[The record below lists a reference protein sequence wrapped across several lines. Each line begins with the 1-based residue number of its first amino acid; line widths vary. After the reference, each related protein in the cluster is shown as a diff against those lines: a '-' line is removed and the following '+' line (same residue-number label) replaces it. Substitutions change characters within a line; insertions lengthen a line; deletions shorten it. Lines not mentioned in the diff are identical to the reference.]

1 MLDTVVLGAVLASVV
16 AAATP
21 LLLAALGELVAERAG
36 TLNLGVE
43 GMMIIGAAV
52 GYATA
57 YGSGSLLLGTLAA
70 ILAGVLL
77 SLVFAGLAIWLAANQ
92 VASGLATTILGLGL
106 AGLIGAP
113 YVGTRLDG
121 APELHIPSLTNLPVI
136 GEAVFG
142 QDAFIYASL
151 ILLAAVTYGFNRT
164 RLGLIVRAVGENHTA
179 AHALGHPVRRIRTLA
194 VMFGGACAGIAGAH
208 LSLAYTPF
216 WASDMT
222 AGRGWIALALV
233 VFSAWKPL
241 WLLAGAY
248 LFGAVSI
255 LQLHVQGFGL
265 GIPSQLLSALPYLAT
280 IAALVVISAMKK
292 AQGAPGSLGV
302 PFVPDR

>member
-1 MLDTVVLGAVLASVV
+1 MHDLTILSAVLASVV

-21 LLLAALGELVAERAG
+21 LLIAALGELVAERAG

-57 YGSGSLLLGTLAA
+57 YGSGSLVLGALAG
-70 ILAGVLL
+70 ILAGTAL
-77 SLVFAGLAIWLAANQ
+77 SLVFAGLAVWLAANQ

-113 YVGTRLDG
+113 FVGTKLT
-121 APELHIPSLTNLPVI
+121 AVPQLNIPGLTDLPVI
-136 GEAVFG
+136 GEVLFG
-142 QDAFIYASL
+142 QDAFAYLSILLL
-151 ILLAAVTYGFNRT
+151 ILVWIGLGRT
-164 RLGLIVRAVGENHTA
+164 RLGLVVRAVGESHSA

-194 VMFGGACAGIAGAH
+194 VMFGGACAGLAGAQ

-233 VFSAWKPL
+233 VFSAWRPL

-280 IAALVVISAMKK
+280 ISALVVISALKK
-292 AQGAPGSLGV
+292 GHGAPASLGV

>member
-1 MLDTVVLGAVLASVV
+1 MLDVAILGAVLASVV
-16 AAATP
+16 AAATT
-21 LLLAALGELVAERAG
+21 LLLASLGELVAERAG

-57 YGSGSLLLGTLAA
+57 YSTGSLLLGTLAA
-70 ILAGVLL
+70 VLAGTLL

-113 YVGTRLDG
+113 FVGTRLDA
-121 APELHIPSLTNLPVI
+121 APALHIPVLTELPVI
-136 GEAVFG
+136 GRMMFG
-142 QDAFIYASL
+142 QDAFVYASL
-151 ILLAAVTYGFNRT
+151 VLLALVAYGLVRT
-164 RLGLIVRAVGENHTA
+164 RTGLVLRAVGESHVA

-194 VMFGGACAGIAGAH
+194 VMFGGACAGLAGAH

-233 VFSAWKPL
+233 VFSAWKPM

-265 GIPSQLLSALPYLAT
+265 GIPSQLLSSLPYLAT
-280 IAALVVISAMKK
+280 IIALVAISALKRG
-292 AQGAPGSLGV
+292 QGAPASLGM

>member
-1 MLDTVVLGAVLASVV
+1 MLDAAILGAVLASIV
-16 AAATP
+16 AAATT
-21 LLLAALGELVAERAG
+21 LLLASLGELVAERAG

-43 GMMIIGAAV
+43 GMMVVGAAV

-57 YGSGSLLLGTLAA
+57 YGTGSLILGAIAA
-70 ILAGVLL
+70 VLAGVML
-77 SLVFAGLAIWLAANQ
+77 SLVFAVLAVWLATNQ
-92 VASGLATTILGLGL
+92 VASGLATTILGLGI
-106 AGLIGAP
+106 AGLIGSP
-113 YVGTRLDG
+113 FVGTRLDG
-121 APELHIPSLTNLPVI
+121 APELRIAGLTDLPVI
-136 GEAVFG
+136 GEMLFG
-142 QDAFIYASL
+142 QDAFVYLSL
-151 ILLAAVTYGFNRT
+151 LLLAGVAYGLSRT
-164 RLGLIVRAVGENHTA
+164 RAGLVLRAVGENPVA
-179 AHALGHPVRRIRTLA
+179 AHALGHPVRGIRTLA
-194 VMFGGACAGIAGAH
+194 VMFGGACAGLAGAH

-265 GIPSQLLSALPYLAT
+265 GVPSQLLSALPYIAT
-280 IAALVVISAMKK
+280 VVALVAISALKRG
-292 AQGAPGSLGV
+292 QGAPAGLGV

>member
-1 MLDTVVLGAVLASVV
+1 MLDAAIFGAVLASIV
-16 AAATP
+16 AAATT
-21 LLLAALGELVAERAG
+21 LLLASLGELVAERAG

-43 GMMIIGAAV
+43 GMMIVGAAV

-57 YGSGSLLLGTLAA
+57 YGTGSLILGTVAA
-70 ILAGVLL
+70 VIAGALL
-77 SLVFAGLAIWLAANQ
+77 SLVFAGLAVWLAANQ
-92 VASGLATTILGLGL
+92 VASGLATTILGLGI

-113 YVGTRLDG
+113 FVGTRLDG
-121 APELHIPSLTNLPVI
+121 APQLHIPVLTELPVV
-136 GEAVFG
+136 GEMLFG
-142 QDAFIYASL
+142 QDAFVYLSL
-151 ILLAAVTYGFNRT
+151 LLLALVTYGLART
-164 RLGLIVRAVGENHTA
+164 RAGLVLRAVGENPVA
-179 AHALGHPVRRIRTLA
+179 AHALGHPVRKIRTLA
-194 VMFGGACAGIAGAH
+194 IMFGGACAGLAGAH

-241 WLLAGAY
+241 SLLAGAY

-265 GIPSQLLSALPYLAT
+265 GVPSQLLSSLPYLAT
-280 IAALVVISAMKK
+280 VVALVIISALKRG
-292 AQGAPGSLGV
+292 QGAPAGLGV

>member
-1 MLDTVVLGAVLASVV
+1 MLDAAIIGAVFASVV
-16 AAATP
+16 AAATT
-21 LLLAALGELVAERAG
+21 LLLASLGELVAERAG

-43 GMMIIGAAV
+43 GMMIVGAAV

-57 YGSGSLLLGTLAA
+57 YSSGSLLLGTLAA
-70 ILAGVLL
+70 VLAGTAL
-77 SLVFAGLAIWLAANQ
+77 SLVFAGLSVWLATNQ
-92 VASGLATTILGLGL
+92 VASGLATTILGLGI
-106 AGLIGAP
+106 AGLIGSSF
-113 YVGTRLDG
+113 VGTRLDA
-121 APELHIPSLTNLPVI
+121 APALDLPVLTDLPII
-136 GEAVFG
+136 GRAVFG
-142 QDAFIYASL
+142 QDAFVYASL
-151 ILLAAVTYGFNRT
+151 LLLAAVTYGLART
-164 RLGLIVRAVGENHTA
+164 RAGLVLRAVGESHSA

-194 VMFGGACAGIAGAH
+194 VMFGGACAGLAGAH

-233 VFSAWKPL
+233 VFSAWRPL

-265 GIPSQLLSALPYLAT
+265 GIPSQFLSSLPYLAT
-280 IAALVVISAMKK
+280 IIALVAISALKRG
-292 AQGAPGSLGV
+292 QGAPASLGV

>member
-1 MLDTVVLGAVLASVV
+1 MLDAAIIGAVLASVV
-16 AAATP
+16 AAATT
-21 LLLAALGELVAERAG
+21 LLLASLGELVAERAG

-43 GMMIIGAAV
+43 GMMIVGAAV

-57 YGSGSLLLGTLAA
+57 YSSGSLLLGTLAA
-70 ILAGVLL
+70 VLAGVVV
-77 SLVFAGLAIWLAANQ
+77 SLVFAGLAVWLAANQ
-92 VASGLATTILGLGL
+92 VASGLATTILGLGV
-106 AGLIGAP
+106 AGLIGSSF
-113 YVGTRLDG
+113 VGTRIDA
-121 APELHIPSLTNLPVI
+121 APALHLPVLTGLPII

-142 QDAFIYASL
+142 QDAFVYASVLLL
-151 ILLAAVTYGFNRT
+151 IAVTYGLART
-164 RLGLIVRAVGENHTA
+164 RVGLVLRAVGENHAA
-179 AHALGHPVRRIRTLA
+179 AHALGHPVRKIRTLA
-194 VMFGGACAGIAGAH
+194 IMFGGACAGLAGAH

-233 VFSAWKPL
+233 VFSAWRPL

-265 GIPSQLLSALPYLAT
+265 GIPSQFLSSLPYLAT
-280 IAALVVISAMKK
+280 IGALVVISALKHG
-292 AQGAPGSLGV
+292 QGAPASLGV

>member
-1 MLDTVVLGAVLASVV
+1 MLDVAVTGAVMASVV

-21 LLLAALGELVAERAG
+21 LLLASLGELVTERAG

-43 GMMIIGAAV
+43 GMMIVGAAV

-57 YGSGSLLLGTLAA
+57 YGSGSLLLGTVAGV
-70 ILAGVLL
+70 LAGTLL
-77 SLVFAGLAIWLAANQ
+77 SLVFAGLAVWLAANQ

-113 YVGTRLDG
+113 FVGTRLDG
-121 APELHIPSLTNLPVI
+121 APELHVPGLSDIPLVGQVL
-136 GEAVFG
+136 FG
-142 QDAFIYASL
+142 QDAFVYASL
-151 ILLAAVTYGFNRT
+151 VLLALVGYGLART
-164 RLGLIVRAVGENHTA
+164 RIGLVLRAVGESHVA
-179 AHALGHPVRRIRTLA
+179 AHALGHPVRRIRTLT
-194 VMFGGACAGIAGAH
+194 VMFGGACAGLAGAH

-241 WLLAGAY
+241 WLLVGAY

-265 GIPSQLLSALPYLAT
+265 GIPAQLLSALPYLAT
-280 IAALVVISAMKK
+280 IGALVAISVLK
-292 AQGAPGSLGV
+292 QGRGAPAALGV

>member
-1 MLDTVVLGAVLASVV
+1 MLDAVMIGAVLASVV
-16 AAATP
+16 AAATT

-43 GMMIIGAAV
+43 GMMIVGAAV

-57 YGSGSLLLGTLAA
+57 YGSGSLLLGTVAA
-70 ILAGVLL
+70 ILAGALL
-77 SLVFAGLAIWLAANQ
+77 SLVFATLTIWLAANQ
-92 VASGLATTILGLGL
+92 VASGLATTILGLGV
-106 AGLIGAP
+106 AGLIGSP
-113 YVGTRLDG
+113 FVGTRLDA
-121 APELHIPSLTNLPVI
+121 APALDIPVLSDLPVI
-136 GEAVFG
+136 GKVVFG
-142 QDAFIYASL
+142 QDAFVYASILLL
-151 ILLAAVTYGFNRT
+151 ILVTWGLART
-164 RLGLIVRAVGENHTA
+164 RTGLVIRAVGESHVA
-179 AHALGHPVRRIRTLA
+179 AHALGHPVRKIRTLA
-194 VMFGGACAGIAGAH
+194 VMFGGACAGLAGAH

-265 GIPSQLLSALPYLAT
+265 GIPSQLLSSLPYLAT
-280 IAALVVISAMKK
+280 VVALVLISAMKRG
-292 AQGAPGSLGV
+292 QGAPASLGV

>member
-1 MLDTVVLGAVLASVV
+1 MLDAAIIGAVLASVV
-16 AAATP
+16 AAATT
-21 LLLAALGELVAERAG
+21 LLLASLGELVAERAG

-43 GMMIIGAAV
+43 GMMIVGAAV

-57 YGSGSLLLGTLAA
+57 YGSGSLLLGTVAA
-70 ILAGVLL
+70 VLAGMAL
-77 SLVFAGLAIWLAANQ
+77 SLVFAGLAIWLATNQ

-106 AGLIGAP
+106 AGLIGAGF
-113 YVGTRLDG
+113 VGTQLDG
-121 APELHIPSLTNLPVI
+121 APQLHIAGLTELPVV
-136 GEAVFG
+136 GKALFG
-142 QDAFIYASL
+142 QDAFVYVSFL
-151 ILLAAVTYGFNRT
+151 LLAAVAYTLART
-164 RLGLIVRAVGENHTA
+164 RIGLVLRAVGENHAA
-179 AHALGHPVRRIRTLA
+179 AHALGHPVRGIRTLA
-194 VMFGGACAGIAGAH
+194 VMFGGACAGLAGAH

-233 VFSAWKPL
+233 VFSAWRPL

-265 GIPSQLLSALPYLAT
+265 GIPSQFLSALPYLAT
-280 IAALVVISAMKK
+280 IIALVVISALKHGR
-292 AQGAPGSLGV
+292 GAPASLGV

>member
-1 MLDTVVLGAVLASVV
+1 MLETGILAAVLASVV

-43 GMMIIGAAV
+43 GMMIVGAAV

-57 YGSGSLLLGTLAA
+57 YGSGSLLLGALAG
-70 ILAGVLL
+70 ILAGVVL
-77 SLVFAGLAIWLAANQ
+77 SLVFAGLAIWLATNQ

-113 YVGTRLDG
+113 FVGTRLDG
-121 APELHIPSLTNLPVI
+121 APELDIPGLSTLPLV
-136 GEAVFG
+136 GPVVFG
-142 QDAFIYASL
+142 QDAFVYASL
-151 ILLAAVTYGFNRT
+151 ALLAAVAYVLART
-164 RLGLIVRAVGENHTA
+164 RLGLIIRAVGESHAA

-194 VMFGGACAGIAGAH
+194 VMFGGACAGLAGAH

-265 GIPSQLLSALPYLAT
+265 GIPSQLLSSLPYLAT
-280 IAALVVISAMKK
+280 VVALVVISALKK
-292 AQGAPGSLGV
+292 GQGAPASLGV

>member
-1 MLDTVVLGAVLASVV
+1 MPEFTILGAVLASIV

-43 GMMIIGAAV
+43 GMMIVGAAV

-57 YGSGSLLLGTLAA
+57 YGSGSLMLGTLAA
-70 ILAGVLL
+70 VAAGVLL

-92 VASGLATTILGLGL
+92 VASGLATTILGLGI
-106 AGLIGAP
+106 AGLIGSP
-113 YVGTRLDG
+113 FVGTRLDA
-121 APELHIPSLTNLPVI
+121 APALNIPGLTSLPVI
-136 GEAVFG
+136 GPMLFG
-142 QDAFIYASL
+142 QDAFVYASL
-151 ILLAAVTYGFNRT
+151 ALLAAVGYGLART
-164 RLGLIVRAVGENHTA
+164 RLGLVVRAVGESHAA

-194 VMFGGACAGIAGAH
+194 VLFGGACAGRAGAH

-265 GIPSQLLSALPYLAT
+265 GIPAQFLSALPYLAT
-280 IAALVVISAMKK
+280 VIALVIISLLKRG
-292 AQGAPGSLGV
+292 QGAPASLGV

>member
-1 MLDTVVLGAVLASVV
+1 MLDAAIIGAVLASVV
-16 AAATP
+16 AAATT
-21 LLLAALGELVAERAG
+21 LLLASLGELVAERAG

-43 GMMIIGAAV
+43 GMMIVGAAV

-70 ILAGVLL
+70 VLAGVAL
-77 SLVFAGLAIWLAANQ
+77 SLVFAVLAVWLATNQ
-92 VASGLATTILGLGL
+92 VASGLATTILGLGV
-106 AGLIGAP
+106 AGLIGSP
-113 YVGTRLDG
+113 FVGTRIDA
-121 APELHIPSLTNLPVI
+121 APALSIPGLSDLPIV
-136 GEAVFG
+136 GQALFG
-142 QDAFIYASL
+142 QDAFVYAS
-151 ILLAAVTYGFNRT
+151 IALLAFVTYGLART
-164 RLGLIVRAVGENHTA
+164 RAGLVLRAVGESHVA

-194 VMFGGACAGIAGAH
+194 VMFGGACAGLAGAH

-280 IAALVVISAMKK
+280 IVALVAISALKRG
-292 AQGAPGSLGV
+292 QGAPASLGV

>member
-1 MLDTVVLGAVLASVV
+1 MLDAAILGAVLASIV
-16 AAATP
+16 AAATT
-21 LLLAALGELVAERAG
+21 LLLASLGELVAERAG

-43 GMMIIGAAV
+43 GMMIVGAAV

-57 YGSGSLLLGTLAA
+57 YGTGSLILGTVAA
-70 ILAGVLL
+70 VVAGALL
-77 SLVFAGLAIWLAANQ
+77 SLVFAGLAVWLAANQ
-92 VASGLATTILGLGL
+92 VASGLATTILGLGI

-113 YVGTRLDG
+113 FVGTRLDG
-121 APELHIPSLTNLPVI
+121 APQLHIPVLTELPVV
-136 GEAVFG
+136 GEMLFG
-142 QDAFIYASL
+142 QDAFVYLSL
-151 ILLAAVTYGFNRT
+151 LLLALVTYGLART
-164 RLGLIVRAVGENHTA
+164 RAGLVLRAVGENPVA
-179 AHALGHPVRRIRTLA
+179 AHALGHPVRKIRTLA
-194 VMFGGACAGIAGAH
+194 IMFGGACAGLAGAH

-241 WLLAGAY
+241 SLLAGAY

-265 GIPSQLLSALPYLAT
+265 GVPSQLLSSLPYLAT
-280 IAALVVISAMKK
+280 VVALVIISALKRG
-292 AQGAPGSLGV
+292 QGAPAGLGV

>member
-1 MLDTVVLGAVLASVV
+1 MLDAAILGAVLASVV
-16 AAATP
+16 AAATT
-21 LLLAALGELVAERAG
+21 LLLASLGELVAERAG

-43 GMMIIGAAV
+43 GMMIVGAAV

-57 YGSGSLLLGTLAA
+57 YASGSLILGTLAA
-70 ILAGVLL
+70 VLAGALL
-77 SLVFAGLAIWLAANQ
+77 SLVFAALAVWLAANQ
-92 VASGLATTILGLGL
+92 VASGLATTILGLGI
-106 AGLIGAP
+106 AGLIGSP
-113 YVGTRLDG
+113 FVGTRLDG
-121 APELHIPSLTNLPVI
+121 APQLEIPGLTSLPVI
-136 GEAVFG
+136 GEMVFG
-142 QDAFIYASL
+142 QDAFVYLSL
-151 ILLAAVTYGFNRT
+151 LLLACVTYGLART
-164 RLGLIVRAVGENHTA
+164 RAGLVLRAVGENPVA
-179 AHALGHPVRRIRTLA
+179 AHALGHPVGKIRTLA
-194 VMFGGACAGIAGAH
+194 VMFGGACAGLAGAH

-255 LQLHVQGFGL
+255 FQLHVQGFGL
-265 GIPSQLLSALPYLAT
+265 GVPSQLLSSLPYVAT
-280 IAALVVISAMKK
+280 VVALVVISALKRG
-292 AQGAPGSLGV
+292 QGAPAGLGV

>member
-57 YGSGSLLLGTLAA
+57 YGTGSLLLGTLAG

-77 SLVFAGLAIWLAANQ
+77 SLVFAGLAIWLATNQ

-121 APELHIPSLTNLPVI
+121 APELNIPGLSHIPVI
-136 GEAVFG
+136 GPVVFG
-142 QDAFIYASL
+142 QDAFVYASL
-151 ILLAAVTYGFNRT
+151 LLLAAVTYGFART
-164 RLGLIVRAVGENHTA
+164 RLGLILRAVGENHAA
-179 AHALGHPVRRIRTLA
+179 AHALGHPVRKIRTLA
-194 VMFGGACAGIAGAH
+194 VMFGGACAGLAGAH

-265 GIPSQLLSALPYLAT
+265 GIPSQLLSSLPYLAT
-280 IAALVVISAMKK
+280 IAALVIISALKK
-292 AQGAPGSLGV
+292 GQGAPGSLGV

>member
-1 MLDTVVLGAVLASVV
+1 MLDAAILGAVLASIV
-16 AAATP
+16 AAATT

-36 TLNLGVE
+36 TLNLSVE

-52 GYATA
+52 GYAAA
-57 YGSGSLLLGTLAA
+57 YGTGSLIVGTLAA
-70 ILAGVLL
+70 VLAGTLL

-92 VASGLATTILGLGL
+92 VAAGLATTILGLGL

-113 YVGTRLDG
+113 FVGTTLEA
-121 APELHIPSLTNLPVI
+121 APALNIPYLSDLPLI
-136 GEAVFG
+136 GRVVFG
-142 QDAFIYASL
+142 QDAFAYASFV
-151 ILLAAVTYGFNRT
+151 LLALVAYTLSRT
-164 RLGLIVRAVGENHTA
+164 RIGLVLRAVGESHVA
-179 AHALGHPVRRIRTLA
+179 AHALGHPVRKIRTLA
-194 VMFGGACAGIAGAH
+194 VMFGGACAGLAGAQ

-265 GIPSQLLSALPYLAT
+265 GIPSQVLSALPYLAT
-280 IAALVVISAMKK
+280 IAALVAISALKRG
-292 AQGAPGSLGV
+292 QGAPASLGV

>member
-1 MLDTVVLGAVLASVV
+1 MLDAAIIGAVLASVV
-16 AAATP
+16 AAATT
-21 LLLAALGELVAERAG
+21 LLLASLGELVAERAG

-43 GMMIIGAAV
+43 GMMIVGAAV

-70 ILAGVLL
+70 VLAGAAL
-77 SLVFAGLAIWLAANQ
+77 SLVFAVLAIWLATNQ
-92 VASGLATTILGLGL
+92 VASGLATTILGLGV

-113 YVGTRLDG
+113 FVGTRIDA
-121 APELHIPSLTNLPVI
+121 APTLAVPGLSDLPII
-136 GEAVFG
+136 GQALFG
-142 QDAFIYASL
+142 QDAFVYASVA
-151 ILLAAVTYGFNRT
+151 LLALVTYGLART
-164 RLGLIVRAVGENHTA
+164 RAGLVLRAVGESHVA

-194 VMFGGACAGIAGAH
+194 VMFGGACAGLAGAH

-280 IAALVVISAMKK
+280 IAALVVISALKRG
-292 AQGAPGSLGV
+292 QGAPASLGV

>member
-1 MLDTVVLGAVLASVV
+1 MPDTLVIGAVLASVV

-21 LLLAALGELVAERAG
+21 LLLAATGELVAERAG

-43 GMMIIGAAV
+43 GMMIVGAAV

-57 YGSGSLLLGTLAA
+57 YGSGSLILGTLAA
-70 ILAGVLL
+70 VLAGMVL
-77 SLVFAGLAIWLAANQ
+77 SLVFAGLAIGLGANQ

-106 AGLIGAP
+106 AGLIGAGF
-113 YVGTRLDG
+113 VGTRIDA
-121 APELHIPSLTNLPVI
+121 APALAIPGLSDVPVI
-136 GEAVFG
+136 GKVMFG
-142 QDAFIYASL
+142 QDAFVYASL
-151 ILLAAVTYGFNRT
+151 GLLALVAWGLART
-164 RLGLIVRAVGENHTA
+164 RLGLVLRAVGESHVA
-179 AHALGHPVRRIRTLA
+179 AHALGHPVRRIRTMS
-194 VMFGGACAGIAGAH
+194 VMFGGACAGLAGAQ

-280 IAALVVISAMKK
+280 IGALVVISALKHG
-292 AQGAPGSLGV
+292 QGAPASLGV

>member
-1 MLDTVVLGAVLASVV
+1 MLDAAIIGAVLASIV
-16 AAATP
+16 AAATT
-21 LLLAALGELVAERAG
+21 LLLASLGELVAERAG

-43 GMMIIGAAV
+43 GMMIVGAAV
-52 GYATA
+52 GYVTA

-70 ILAGVLL
+70 VLAGMAL
-77 SLVFAGLAIWLAANQ
+77 SLVFAVLAIWLATNQ

-106 AGLIGAP
+106 AGLIGVSF
-113 YVGTRLDG
+113 VGTQLDG
-121 APELHIPSLTNLPVI
+121 APPLHIAGLTDLPI
-136 GEAVFG
+136 LGKALFG
-142 QDAFIYASL
+142 QDAFVYVSL
-151 ILLAAVTYGFNRT
+151 LLLAAVAYTLTRT
-164 RLGLIVRAVGENHTA
+164 RIGLVLRAVGENHAA
-179 AHALGHPVRRIRTLA
+179 AHALGHPVRGIRTLA
-194 VMFGGACAGIAGAH
+194 VMFGGACAGLAGAH

-216 WASDMT
+216 WAADMT

-233 VFSAWKPL
+233 VFSAWRPL

-280 IAALVVISAMKK
+280 IIALVVISALKHGR
-292 AQGAPGSLGV
+292 GAPASLGV

>member
-1 MLDTVVLGAVLASVV
+1 MLDTVMIGAVLASVV
-16 AAATP
+16 AAATT
-21 LLLAALGELVAERAG
+21 LLIASLGELVAERAG

-57 YGSGSLLLGTLAA
+57 YSSGSLLLGTLAA
-70 ILAGVLL
+70 VLAGVAL
-77 SLVFAGLAIWLAANQ
+77 SLVFAVLTVWLAANQ

-106 AGLIGAP
+106 AGLIGSP
-113 YVGTRLDG
+113 FVGTRIDA
-121 APELHIPSLTNLPVI
+121 APELLVPGLTDLPII
-136 GEAVFG
+136 GKAVFG
-142 QDAFIYASL
+142 QDAFVYASVA
-151 ILLAAVTYGFNRT
+151 LLVLVTWGLART
-164 RLGLIVRAVGENHTA
+164 RTGLVIRAVGESHVA

-194 VMFGGACAGIAGAH
+194 VMFGGACAGLAGAQ

-265 GIPSQLLSALPYLAT
+265 GIPSQLLSSLPYLAT
-280 IAALVVISAMKK
+280 VAALVLISALKRG
-292 AQGAPGSLGV
+292 QGAPASLGV

>member
-1 MLDTVVLGAVLASVV
+1 MLDTVMIGAVLASVV
-16 AAATP
+16 AAATT
-21 LLLAALGELVAERAG
+21 LLIASLGELVAERAG

-57 YGSGSLLLGTLAA
+57 YSSGSLLLGTLAA
-70 ILAGVLL
+70 VLAGMAL
-77 SLVFAGLAIWLAANQ
+77 SLVFATLTIWLAANQ

-106 AGLIGAP
+106 AGLIGASF
-113 YVGTRLDG
+113 VGTRLDA
-121 APELHIPSLTNLPVI
+121 APALDIPGLSDLPILGKV
-136 GEAVFG
+136 AFG
-142 QDAFIYASL
+142 QDAFVYASVALLALVTWGLARTRIGL
-151 ILLAAVTYGFNRT
+151 IL
-164 RLGLIVRAVGENHTA
+164 RAVGESHAA
-179 AHALGHPVRRIRTLA
+179 AHALGHPVRKIRTLA
-194 VMFGGACAGIAGAH
+194 VMFGGACAGLAGAH

-265 GIPSQLLSALPYLAT
+265 GIPSQLLSSLPYLAT
-280 IAALVVISAMKK
+280 VAALVLISAMKRG
-292 AQGAPGSLGV
+292 QGAPASLGV

>member
-1 MLDTVVLGAVLASVV
+1 MPEFTILGAVLASIV

-21 LLLAALGELVAERAG
+21 LLLAALGELVAERGG

-43 GMMIIGAAV
+43 GMMIVGAAV

-57 YGSGSLLLGTLAA
+57 YGSGSLLLGTAA
-70 ILAGVLL
+70 AVAAGVLL

-92 VASGLATTILGLGL
+92 VASGLATTILGLGI
-106 AGLIGAP
+106 AGLIGSP
-113 YVGTRLDG
+113 FVGTRLDA
-121 APELHIPSLTNLPVI
+121 APTLHIPGLTSLPVI
-136 GEAVFG
+136 GEMVFG
-142 QDAFIYASL
+142 QDAFVYASL
-151 ILLAAVTYGFNRT
+151 VLLAAVGYGLART
-164 RLGLIVRAVGENHTA
+164 RAGLVLRAVGESHAA

-194 VMFGGACAGIAGAH
+194 VMFGGACAGLAGAH

-265 GIPSQLLSALPYLAT
+265 GIPAQFLSALPYLAT
-280 IAALVVISAMKK
+280 VIALVIISLLKRG
-292 AQGAPGSLGV
+292 QGAPASLGM
-302 PFVPDR
+302 PFIPDR

>member
-1 MLDTVVLGAVLASVV
+1 MLDAAILGAVLASIV
-16 AAATP
+16 AAATT
-21 LLLAALGELVAERAG
+21 LLLASLGELVAERAG

-43 GMMIIGAAV
+43 GMMIVGAAV

-57 YGSGSLLLGTLAA
+57 YGTGSLLLGTLAA
-70 ILAGVLL
+70 ILAGMAI
-77 SLVFAGLAIWLAANQ
+77 SLVFAGLAIWLATNQ
-92 VASGLATTILGLGL
+92 VASGLATTILGLGV

-113 YVGTRLDG
+113 FVGTRLDG
-121 APELHIPSLTNLPVI
+121 APALKVPGLTDLPVI
-136 GEAVFG
+136 GQMLFG
-142 QDAFIYASL
+142 QDAFVYASL
-151 ILLAAVTYGFNRT
+151 ALLAAVTYGLART
-164 RLGLIVRAVGENHTA
+164 RIGLVLRAVGESHAA

-194 VMFGGACAGIAGAH
+194 VMFGGACAGLAGAH

-280 IAALVVISAMKK
+280 IAALVAISALKRG
-292 AQGAPGSLGV
+292 QGAPASLGV

>member
-1 MLDTVVLGAVLASVV
+1 MLDAAILGAVLASVV
-16 AAATP
+16 AAATT
-21 LLLAALGELVAERAG
+21 LLLASLGELVAERAG

-43 GMMIIGAAV
+43 GMMIVGAAV

-57 YGSGSLLLGTLAA
+57 YSSGSLLLGTLAA
-70 ILAGVLL
+70 ILAGIAL
-77 SLVFAGLAIWLAANQ
+77 SLVFAGLAVWLATNQ

-106 AGLIGAP
+106 AGLIGSSF
-113 YVGTRLDG
+113 VGTRIDA
-121 APELHIPSLTNLPVI
+121 APALRVPGLTDLPVV
-136 GEAVFG
+136 GPVLFG
-142 QDAFIYASL
+142 QDAFVYAS
-151 ILLAAVTYGFNRT
+151 ILLLIAVAFGLART
-164 RLGLIVRAVGENHTA
+164 RAGLVLRAVGENHAA

-194 VMFGGACAGIAGAH
+194 VMFGGACAGLAGAH

-233 VFSAWKPL
+233 VFSAWRPL

-265 GIPSQLLSALPYLAT
+265 GIPSQLLSSLPYLAT
-280 IAALVVISAMKK
+280 IAALVVISVLKRG
-292 AQGAPGSLGV
+292 QGAPASLGV

>member
-1 MLDTVVLGAVLASVV
+1 MLDVAIFGAVLASVV
-16 AAATP
+16 AAATT
-21 LLLAALGELVAERAG
+21 LLLASLGELVAERAG

-43 GMMIIGAAV
+43 GMMIVGAAV

-57 YGSGSLLLGTLAA
+57 YSTGSLLLGTLAA
-70 ILAGVLL
+70 VLAGTLL

-113 YVGTRLDG
+113 FVGTRLDA
-121 APELHIPSLTNLPVI
+121 APALHLPVLTELPVI
-136 GEAVFG
+136 GKMVFG
-142 QDAFIYASL
+142 QDAFVYASL
-151 ILLAAVTYGFNRT
+151 VLLAVVAYGLVRT
-164 RLGLIVRAVGENHTA
+164 RTGLVLRAVGESHVA

-194 VMFGGACAGIAGAH
+194 VMFGGACAGLAGAH

-233 VFSAWKPL
+233 VFSAWKPM

-265 GIPSQLLSALPYLAT
+265 GIPSQLLSSLPYLAT
-280 IAALVVISAMKK
+280 IIALVAISALKRG
-292 AQGAPGSLGV
+292 QGAPASLGM

>member
-1 MLDTVVLGAVLASVV
+1 MLDVAILGAVLASVV
-16 AAATP
+16 AAATT
-21 LLLAALGELVAERAG
+21 LLLASLGELVAERAG

-57 YGSGSLLLGTLAA
+57 YSSGSLLLGTLAA
-70 ILAGVLL
+70 ILAGTLL

-113 YVGTRLDG
+113 FVGTRLDA
-121 APELHIPSLTNLPVI
+121 APTLHLPVLSDLPVI
-136 GEAVFG
+136 GRMMFG
-142 QDAFIYASL
+142 QDAFVYASL
-151 ILLAAVTYGFNRT
+151 VLLAVVAYGLVRT
-164 RLGLIVRAVGENHTA
+164 RTGLVLRAVGESHVA
-179 AHALGHPVRRIRTLA
+179 AHALGHPVRKIRTLA
-194 VMFGGACAGIAGAH
+194 VMFGGACAGLAGAH

-233 VFSAWKPL
+233 VFSAWKPM

-280 IAALVVISAMKK
+280 IVALVAISALKRG
-292 AQGAPGSLGV
+292 QGAPASLGL

>member
-1 MLDTVVLGAVLASVV
+1 MPEFTILGAVLASIV

-43 GMMIIGAAV
+43 GMMIVGAAV

-57 YGSGSLLLGTLAA
+57 YGSGSLMLGTLAA
-70 ILAGVLL
+70 VAAGVLL

-92 VASGLATTILGLGL
+92 VASGLATTILGLGI
-106 AGLIGAP
+106 AGLIGSP
-113 YVGTRLDG
+113 FVGTRLDA
-121 APELHIPSLTNLPVI
+121 APALNIPGLTSLPVI
-136 GEAVFG
+136 GPMLFG
-142 QDAFIYASL
+142 QDAFVYASL
-151 ILLAAVTYGFNRT
+151 ALLAAVGYGLART
-164 RLGLIVRAVGENHTA
+164 RLGLVVRAVGESHAA

-194 VMFGGACAGIAGAH
+194 VMFGGACAGLAGAH

-265 GIPSQLLSALPYLAT
+265 GIPAQFLSALPYLAT
-280 IAALVVISAMKK
+280 VIALVIISLLKRG
-292 AQGAPGSLGV
+292 QGAPASLGV

>member
-1 MLDTVVLGAVLASVV
+1 MLDAAIIGAVLASVV
-16 AAATP
+16 AAATT
-21 LLLAALGELVAERAG
+21 LLLASLGELVAERAG

-43 GMMIIGAAV
+43 GMMIVGAAV
-52 GYATA
+52 GYVTA

-70 ILAGVLL
+70 MLAGVTL
-77 SLVFAGLAIWLAANQ
+77 SLVFAGLAIGLATNQ

-106 AGLIGAP
+106 AGLIGSGF
-113 YVGTRLDG
+113 VGTQLEA
-121 APELHIPSLTNLPVI
+121 APVLHIPGLTELPIV
-136 GEAVFG
+136 GRALFG
-142 QDAFIYASL
+142 QDAFVYAS
-151 ILLAAVTYGFNRT
+151 IFLLAAVAYVLART
-164 RLGLIVRAVGENHTA
+164 RIGLVLRAVGENHAA

-194 VMFGGACAGIAGAH
+194 VMFGGACAGLAGAH

-233 VFSAWKPL
+233 VFSAWRPL

-280 IAALVVISAMKK
+280 IIALVVISALKHG
-292 AQGAPGSLGV
+292 QGAPASLGV

>member
-21 LLLAALGELVAERAG
+21 LLLASLGELVAERAG

-43 GMMIIGAAV
+43 GMMIMGAAV

-57 YGSGSLLLGTLAA
+57 YGTGSLLLGTLAG
-70 ILAGVLL
+70 ILAGMAL
-77 SLVFAGLAIWLAANQ
+77 SLVFAGLAIWLATNQ

-121 APELHIPSLTNLPVI
+121 APELHVPGLSDMPVI
-136 GEAVFG
+136 GPVLFG
-142 QDAFIYASL
+142 QDAFVYASL
-151 ILLAAVTYGFNRT
+151 ILLAAVAYGLART
-164 RLGLIVRAVGENHTA
+164 RLGLIVRAVGENHAA
-179 AHALGHPVRRIRTLA
+179 AHALGHPVRKFRTLA
-194 VMFGGACAGIAGAH
+194 VMFGGACAGLAGAH

-233 VFSAWKPL
+233 VFSSWRPGRL
-241 WLLAGAY
+241 VVGAY
-248 LFGAVSI
+248 LFGAVTI

-265 GIPSQLLSALPYLAT
+265 GIPSQLLSSLPYLAT
-280 IAALVVISAMKK
+280 IAALVIISALKK
-292 AQGAPGSLGV
+292 GQGAPGSLGV

>member
-1 MLDTVVLGAVLASVV
+1 MLDVAIVGAVLASVV
-16 AAATP
+16 AAATT
-21 LLLAALGELVAERAG
+21 LLLASLGELVAERAG

-57 YGSGSLLLGTLAA
+57 FSTGSLLLGTLAA
-70 ILAGVLL
+70 VLAGALL

-113 YVGTRLDG
+113 FVGTRLDA
-121 APELHIPSLTNLPVI
+121 APALQIPVLTELPVI
-136 GEAVFG
+136 GKMVFG
-142 QDAFIYASL
+142 QDAFVYASL
-151 ILLAAVTYGFNRT
+151 VLLALVAYGLVRT
-164 RLGLIVRAVGENHTA
+164 RTGLVLRAVGESHVA
-179 AHALGHPVRRIRTLA
+179 AHALGHPVRKIRTLA
-194 VMFGGACAGIAGAH
+194 VMFGGACAGLAGAH

-233 VFSAWKPL
+233 VFSAWKPM

-265 GIPSQLLSALPYLAT
+265 GIPSQLLSSLPYLAT
-280 IAALVVISAMKK
+280 IIALVAISALKRG
-292 AQGAPGSLGV
+292 QGAPASLGM

>member
-1 MLDTVVLGAVLASVV
+1 MLDVAILGAVLASIV
-16 AAATP
+16 AAATT
-21 LLLAALGELVAERAG
+21 LLLASLGELVAERAG

-43 GMMIIGAAV
+43 GMMIVGAAV

-70 ILAGVLL
+70 VLAGVTL
-77 SLVFAGLAIWLAANQ
+77 SLVFAGLAIWLATNQ
-92 VASGLATTILGLGL
+92 VASGLATTILGLGV
-106 AGLIGAP
+106 AGLIGSNF
-113 YVGTRLDG
+113 VGTRLDG
-121 APELHIPSLTNLPVI
+121 APELVIPGLTDLPVI

-142 QDAFIYASL
+142 QNAYVYASL
-151 ILLAAVTYGFNRT
+151 LLLAAVTYTLTRT
-164 RLGLIVRAVGENHTA
+164 RIGLVLRAVGENHAA
-179 AHALGHPVRRIRTLA
+179 AHALGHPVRGIRTLA
-194 VMFGGACAGIAGAH
+194 VMFGGACAGLAGAH

-233 VFSAWKPL
+233 VFSAWRPL

-255 LQLHVQGFGL
+255 LQLHAQGFGL
-265 GIPSQLLSALPYLAT
+265 GIPSQLLSSLPYLAT
-280 IAALVVISAMKK
+280 IGALVVISALKHG
-292 AQGAPGSLGV
+292 QGAPASLGV

>member
-1 MLDTVVLGAVLASVV
+1 MLDAAILGAVLASIV
-16 AAATP
+16 AAATT
-21 LLLAALGELVAERAG
+21 LLLASLGELVAERAG

-43 GMMIIGAAV
+43 GMMIVGAAV

-57 YGSGSLLLGTLAA
+57 YGTGSLLLGTLAA
-70 ILAGVLL
+70 ILAGMAL
-77 SLVFAGLAIWLAANQ
+77 SLVFAGLAIWLATNQ
-92 VASGLATTILGLGL
+92 VASGLATTILGLGV

-113 YVGTRLDG
+113 FVGTRLDG
-121 APELHIPSLTNLPVI
+121 APALKVPGLTDLPVI
-136 GEAVFG
+136 GQMLFG
-142 QDAFIYASL
+142 QDAFVYASL
-151 ILLAAVTYGFNRT
+151 VLLAAVTYGLART
-164 RLGLIVRAVGENHTA
+164 RVGLVLRAVGESHAA

-194 VMFGGACAGIAGAH
+194 VMFGGACAGLAGAH

-280 IAALVVISAMKK
+280 IVALVAISALKRG
-292 AQGAPGSLGV
+292 QGAPASLGV

>member
-1 MLDTVVLGAVLASVV
+1 MLDAAILGAVLASIV
-16 AAATP
+16 AAATT
-21 LLLAALGELVAERAG
+21 LLLASLGELVAERAG

-43 GMMIIGAAV
+43 GMMIVGAAV

-57 YGSGSLLLGTLAA
+57 YGTGSLILGTVAA
-70 ILAGVLL
+70 VVAGALL
-77 SLVFAGLAIWLAANQ
+77 SLVFAGLAVWLAANQ
-92 VASGLATTILGLGL
+92 VASGLATTILGLGI

-113 YVGTRLDG
+113 FVGTRLDG
-121 APELHIPSLTNLPVI
+121 APQLHIPVLTELPVV
-136 GEAVFG
+136 GEMLFG
-142 QDAFIYASL
+142 QDAFVYLSL
-151 ILLAAVTYGFNRT
+151 LLLALVTFGLART
-164 RLGLIVRAVGENHTA
+164 RAGLVLRAVGENPVA
-179 AHALGHPVRRIRTLA
+179 AHALGHPVRKIRTLA
-194 VMFGGACAGIAGAH
+194 IMFGGACAGLAGAH

-241 WLLAGAY
+241 SLLAGAY

-265 GIPSQLLSALPYLAT
+265 GVPAQLLSSLPYLAT
-280 IAALVVISAMKK
+280 VVALVIISALKRG
-292 AQGAPGSLGV
+292 QGAPAGLGV